1 MTSFRYSS
9 FGKKII
15 RPLASGLAV
24 LMLVALPALA
34 DTLDGARAKG
44 LVGERP
50 DGYVGAVVSP
60 TPDTQNLITTVNAQ
74 RRTKYEQIAKQ
85 KGVHFVFNAQQSGLI
100 WAEPGMDLTA
110 EVIQAFD
117 MPAAA
122 APAPAAPP
130 K

>member
-85 KGVHFVFNAQQSGLI
+85 KGVPVEQVGA
-100 WAEPGMDLTA
+100 LTA
-110 EVIQAFD
+110 EKIIQD
-117 MPAAA
+117 NLQPGWYYMNGSGNWV
-122 APAPAAPP
+122 
-130 K
+130 KK